1 MSQSQQSRGDDED
14 EDMHETT
21 REEVK
26 IEESTRDDSPP
37 PQQTPPLSFSI
48 MNSPSASDILRP
60 LSMVA
65 AQRSFHLPTSGSL
78 AFLARGHQHDHADGR
93 QIGRDYESTTHS
105 SIGSSSWIPERLLQ
119 SDSILDATTTT
130 DLEDVGT
137 STSSAAVRDFMAMV
151 WESSTETTAT
161 TTTTAEIKPVQ
172 HTVSAYSSSPLS
184 SPGSSLVEGSSGPFE
199 EEEEEEE
206 EEIMLSPFA
215 SIFPDGTNTIT
226 PLFIQRYDDDNN
238 VTADADQRTILKYS
252 ESIQLFRRSA
262 EDGGKTWKRRVFE
275 YR

>member
-1 MSQSQQSRGDDED
+1 MG
-14 EDMHETT
+14 
-21 REEVK
+21 
-26 IEESTRDDSPP
+26 
-37 PQQTPPLSFSI
+37 
-48 MNSPSASDILRP
+48 
-60 LSMVA
+60 A

-78 AFLARGHQHDHADGR
+78 ALLARGHQHDHADGR

-105 SIGSSSWIPERLLQ
+105 SIGSSSWMPERLLQ
-119 SDSILDATTTT
+119 SDSILDATTTI

-137 STSSAAVRDFMAMV
+137 STSSTAVRDFMAMV

-161 TTTTAEIKPVQ
+161 TETKPVQ

-184 SPGSSLVEGSSGPFE
+184 SPGSSLVEGSSGPF

-252 ESIQLFRRSA
+252 ESIQLFRRRA